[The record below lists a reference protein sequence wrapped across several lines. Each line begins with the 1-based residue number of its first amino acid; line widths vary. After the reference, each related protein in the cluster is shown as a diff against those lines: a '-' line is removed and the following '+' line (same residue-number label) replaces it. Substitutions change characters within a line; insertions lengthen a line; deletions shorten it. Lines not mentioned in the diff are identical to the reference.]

1 MLPSKPTLFWMEK
14 LMKLVSNERWYGRP
28 SAYALISLF
37 FYVSILDYQTLRNN
51 EIKVYAWGTLT
62 RMSIVSQNLMPLHQ
76 ALLEKY

>member
-1 MLPSKPTLFWMEK
+1 MEK

-28 SAYALISLF
+28 NAYALISLL
-37 FYVSILDYQTLRNN
+37 FYVSMLDYQTLRNN
-51 EIKVYAWGTLT
+51 EIKVYAQGTLT